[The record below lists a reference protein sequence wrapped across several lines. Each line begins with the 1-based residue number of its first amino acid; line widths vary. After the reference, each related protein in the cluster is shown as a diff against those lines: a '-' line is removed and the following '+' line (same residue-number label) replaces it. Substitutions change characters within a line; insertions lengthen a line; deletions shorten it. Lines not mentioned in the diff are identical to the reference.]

1 MEKIKVDIAMACYNS
16 AKFIE
21 TAIKSIIEQTH
32 KNWQLILCD
41 DFSTDKSCK
50 IVENFIDKNSEY
62 KDKIKIL
69 KHKKNYGYGRTLRD
83 AITNGTGEL
92 VAIIDSD
99 DALADKNAFKI
110 MVKKHAEYPEASL
123 VYSNYYRCNSDL
135 IPTKRSSSRQLKK
148 GESYLYNKIRI
159 SHLKV
164 FKRSYYDKT
173 EGVNGKL
180 LKTVDKDL
188 VLKLEEVGRLIYV
201 NKLLY
206 FYRKHKRSLS
216 LSLNKKICASMRKS
230 VYKNVRDRRGLNK
243 KGSIKK

>member
-21 TAIKSIIEQTH
+21 TAIKSIIEQTYE
-32 KNWQLILCD
+32 NWQLNICD
-41 DFSTDKSCK
+41 DCSTDKSCK
-50 IVENFIDKNSEY
+50 IIENFIDKY

-83 AITNGTGEL
+83 AIAIGNGEL

-110 MVKKHAEYPEASL
+110 MVKKHIEHPEASL

-135 IPTKRSSSRQLKK
+135 VPTKRSSSRQLKI

-243 KGSIKK
+243 KGLIKK